1 MKGVLL
7 MTYGTPRSLEGVEEY
22 YTNIRGGQKPTQDEI
37 ENLRRRYEAIGGTSP
52 LIRITENLR
61 AKLQRSLSD
70 RGSGTLVYSAMKHSE
85 PFIADVVKQAAGDG
99 VDELLSIAL
108 APHYSKMSVGTY
120 MLAVE
125 MANASLPRKMR
136 LDSVSSWHLSPK
148 LVEAWASRIRRA
160 GQKLPRGYSLV
171 FSAHSLPERI
181 LAGGD
186 PYRYQL
192 IETCESVASALGK
205 TEWSF
210 AFQSAG
216 HTRDPWLG
224 PDILAH
230 LQTQFDGGSRSFLIA
245 PIGFVA
251 DHLEILYDIDIE
263 CREWAAGK
271 GARLERC
278 DMLNDDDDFVGCL
291 QSVVDEK
298 KFL

>member
-22 YTNIRGGQKPTQDEI
+22 YTNIRGGQKPTQAEV
-37 ENLRRRYEAIGGTSP
+37 ENLRRRYEAIGGVSP
-52 LIRITENLR
+52 LIRITESLR

-70 RGSGTLVYSAMKHSE
+70 RGSQTLVYSAMKHSE
-85 PFIADVVKQAAGDG
+85 PFIADVVKRAADDG
-99 VDELLSIAL
+99 VGELLAIAL

-125 MANASLPRKMR
+125 MANASLPKRMS
-136 LDSVSSWHLSPK
+136 LDSVSSWHLNPG
-148 LVEAWASRIRRA
+148 LIGAWVSRVRRA
-160 GQKLPRGYSLV
+160 ELKLPGEYSLV

-181 LAGGD
+181 LADGD

-192 IETCESVASALGK
+192 VETCESVASTLQRAGW
-205 TEWSF
+205 TF

-230 LQTQFDGGSRSFLIA
+230 LQAQFDGGSRNFLIA

-251 DHLEILYDIDIE
+251 DHLEILYDIDVE

-271 GARLERC
+271 EARLERC
-278 DMLNDDDDFVGCL
+278 DMLNDDDDFVACL
-291 QSVVDEK
+291 QSIVGDK